1 MSTLQTRTR
10 IWFCA
15 AVASLFALPVWADG
29 ELDTSFGTNG
39 IVKIGFPNSSLG
51 YLHDVALVSGA
62 IEAAG
67 FERETTIFGKHAPVL
82 SQSLRAARPP
92 VGGTLDGRHRSK
104 FIVRRNA
111 L

>member
-1 MSTLQTRTR
+1 
-10 IWFCA
+10 
-15 AVASLFALPVWADG
+15 LPVWADG

-82 SQSLRAARPP
+82 SQSLRPAVHRLEARPM
-92 VGGTLDGRHRSK
+92 VVTGASSSCAAMLYDARIRSVFLRGRRMRQGK
-104 FIVRRNA
+104 VP
-111 L
+111 